1 MEAPPLPMKAPPARS
16 AADLR
21 MRRLLRIPDDGTR
34 GSARAA
40 ENAFSTSVLISAIR
54 CLLTYVVLP
63 IGGPIVG
70 LAGGVGPVVGLV
82 VGVVSSVAIVA
93 SMRRFFR
100 SDHRWRWRYTAVG
113 GAILVFLMIQ
123 AIIDVAALAG

>member
-1 MEAPPLPMKAPPARS
+1 MDAPPIPLKAPPARS

-21 MRRLLRIPDDGTR
+21 MRRLLRVPDDGRR

-40 ENAFSTSVLISAIR
+40 ENAFSTSVLVSAVR

-63 IGGPIVG
+63 VGGPIVG
-70 LAGGVGPVVGLV
+70 IAGGVGPVVGLV

-100 SDHRWRWRYTAVG
+100 ADHRWRWRYTAIG
-113 GAILVFLMIQ
+113 GTILVFLAVQ
-123 AIIDVAALAG
+123 AGIDIAQLAG